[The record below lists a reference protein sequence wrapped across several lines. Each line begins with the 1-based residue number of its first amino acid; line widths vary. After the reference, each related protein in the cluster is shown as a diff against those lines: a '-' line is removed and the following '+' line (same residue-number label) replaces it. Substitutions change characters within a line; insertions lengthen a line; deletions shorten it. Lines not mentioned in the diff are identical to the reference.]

1 MARKII
7 TLSTVFALTL
17 VAFAADA
24 SAGCGGGRRSHHY
37 HHNYV
42 RPVTVVR
49 PIVHHHVVRPQV
61 AIAAPPIVAPEP
73 QYPVVPSGSTLTIPA
88 NFLGNQPGSVL
99 MVFDNIKL
107 PVQVNNWTMTG
118 VTVTL
123 PPMAIKDSVLIRL
136 DVLLPHGKLG
146 LTQKIRVTAPA
157 PVVLHPTA
165 PTSPLPTNPALQVQ
179 NNASALLGG

>member
-7 TLSTVFALTL
+7 TLSAVFALTL
-17 VAFAADA
+17 AAFVADA
-24 SAGCGGGRRSHHY
+24 TAGCGGGRRVYHHY
-37 HHNYV
+37 A
-42 RPVTVVR
+42 RPVAVVR
-49 PIVHHHVVRPQV
+49 PIVHHHHIARPQV
-61 AIAAPPIVAPEP
+61 AIAPAIVAPRPEP
-73 QYPVVPSGSTLTIPA
+73 QFPVVPSGSTITIPA

-99 MVFDNIKL
+99 MVFNNIKL
-107 PVQVNNWTMTG
+107 PVQINNWNMTG

-123 PPMAIKDSVLIRL
+123 PPMAIKESVVIRL

-146 LTQKIRVTAPA
+146 HTQKLRVTAPA

-165 PTSPLPTNPALQVQ
+165 PTSPLPTNPALQAQ

>member
-7 TLSTVFALTL
+7 TLSAVFTLTL
-17 VAFAADA
+17 IAFVADA
-24 SAGCGGGRRSHHY
+24 SAGCGGGRRTY
-37 HHNYV
+37 HRHTYV

-49 PIVHHHVVRPQV
+49 PIVHHHVARPQV

-73 QYPVVPSGSTLTIPA
+73 QHPVVPSGSTITIPA

-99 MVFDNIKL
+99 MVFNNIKL
-107 PVQVNNWTMTG
+107 PVQINNWTMTG

-123 PPMAIKDSVLIRL
+123 PPMAIKDTVVIRL
-136 DVLLPHGKLG
+136 DLLLPHGQLG
-146 LTQKIRVTAPA
+146 HTQKLCVTAPA

-165 PTSPLPTNPALQVQ
+165 PTSPLPTNPALQAQ
-179 NNASALLGG
+179 NNASAMLGG